1 MRRLEEGKK
10 NNPENKQKLDRNF
23 EQILEKLKDKGPEP
37 PKPKSR
43 FARVREKM
51 AEKAKDPAK
60 SGVDLLKEKG
70 LI

>member
-10 NNPENKQKLDRNF
+10 NENKPKIDRNI
-23 EQILEKLKDKGPEP
+23 EQMLEKLKTPPPREQ

-51 AEKAKDPAK
+51 AEKAKDPSK
-60 SGVDLLKEKG
+60 SGVDLLK
-70 LI
+70 